1 MEAINGYVKVREMS
15 PECRERCAKKLY
27 DLTVMPLSELDH
39 AASALLHS
47 LGDDYDTTG
56 LLLPLKRMIE
66 ATYHD
71 VAGILETVT
80 QRVGE
85 ITIVRDADNI
95 IHSCLLE
102 PKIPE
107 RSAEKG
113 QEQVASPDS
122 QPYADDL
129 IDQISI
135 GYSAVDD
142 MLKRI
147 ETEPDS
153 DAAATLASMARV
165 LYRNAVAR
173 KDKIVR
179 ELEKQTGKIW
189 SSWMRASAI
198 LSMICL

>member
-1 MEAINGYVKVREMS
+1 M
-15 PECRERCAKKLY
+15 
-27 DLTVMPLSELDH
+27 
-39 AASALLHS
+39 
-47 LGDDYDTTG
+47 
-56 LLLPLKRMIE
+56 
-66 ATYHD
+66 
-71 VAGILETVT
+71 AGILETVT

-113 QEQVASPDS
+113 QEQVASPGG

-129 IDQISI
+129 MDHISI

-153 DAAATLASMARV
+153 DAAALR
-165 LYRNAVAR
+165 LYGKSPVQERGMG

-179 ELEKQTGKIW
+179 ELEKQTGKI
-189 SSWMRASAI
+189 SVLVDEGLGHTLYDLPVTGIVIHRRKDRNRRARA
-198 LSMICL
+198 